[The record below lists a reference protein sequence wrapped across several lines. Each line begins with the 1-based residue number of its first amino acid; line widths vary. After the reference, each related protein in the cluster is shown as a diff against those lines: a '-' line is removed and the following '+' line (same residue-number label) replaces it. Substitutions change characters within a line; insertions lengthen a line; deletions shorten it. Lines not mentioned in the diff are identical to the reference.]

1 MNDWEIAKVIVELE
15 KINQLKMD
23 DHTSL
28 QQALV
33 DIYEAPWEDQMT
45 QRSATTGIKKLGE
58 FTGGFQNGEVRILA
72 ARPSMGK
79 TDVMLHFAKMSG
91 WAGFLPL
98 VFLRNASKADHL
110 PKCTGCY
117 VRKDDIIVYMFRIIK
132 GGSFK

>member
-1 MNDWEIAKVIVELE
+1 MYDWEIAKVIVELE

-58 FTGGFQNGEVRILA
+58 FTGAFRT
-72 ARPSMGK
+72 GK
-79 TDVMLHFAKMSG
+79 
-91 WAGFLPL
+91 
-98 VFLRNASKADHL
+98 
-110 PKCTGCY
+110 
-117 VRKDDIIVYMFRIIK
+117 
-132 GGSFK
+132 